1 MGRYIRIT
9 VGTMKKLELFDNI
22 PYNYI
27 RDIIDD
33 HDRCINGYIDSIE
46 CDDIECR
53 GFRFKF
59 YIYACECDTLLQKTS
74 KKEYIVNH
82 AIAPMLSEILKY
94 EQEEMGDEEELIIML
109 KQSLYDE
116 KMLKQSLYEQ
126 KMLREE
132 KEKKEILSVKNI
144 LRWLLC

>member
-9 VGTMKKLELFDNI
+9 VGAMKKLGLFDNI
-22 PYNYI
+22 SYKYI
-27 RDIIDD
+27 IDIIDD
-33 HDRCINGYIDSIE
+33 HDRCINAYIDNIE

-53 GFRFKF
+53 RFRIKF
-59 YIYACECDTLLQKTS
+59 YIYACECDTLLQHTS

-94 EQEEMGDEEELIIML
+94 EQEEMGEEEELIVML
-109 KQSLYDE
+109 KQSLH
-116 KMLKQSLYEQ
+116 EQ

-132 KEKKEILSVKNI
+132 EEKKEILSVKNI